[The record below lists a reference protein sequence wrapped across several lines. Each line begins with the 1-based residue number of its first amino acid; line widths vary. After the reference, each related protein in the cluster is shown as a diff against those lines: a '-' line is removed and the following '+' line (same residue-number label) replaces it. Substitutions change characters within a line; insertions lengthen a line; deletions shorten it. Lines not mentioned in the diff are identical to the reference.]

1 MLMTGLFLNL
11 QKKGID
17 PGDIRQLLYMN
28 VPSEKIDGLIRCLDY
43 WCREWKGK
51 RFPTPLNIV
60 YCLDHLKMIALP
72 FLDTAISQDKIWG
85 IALGNLII
93 HKKAIQK
100 VARMEVDDL
109 LHECSYYTYQ
119 SSPGVGN
126 REYGI
131 RVPTIHEV
139 HQITTCYRDIQ
150 GTIGYLREYRV
161 DFDNWDC
168 SDYWVQ
174 SLEPPYPMSVS
185 VIEDYRTFVRLPAT
199 DDRKCVVRPVLSLFE
214 EAKDEGLDFVGKLD
228 EYGIPD
234 KMSERFAKKL
244 RK

>member
-1 MLMTGLFLNL
+1 
-11 QKKGID
+11 
-17 PGDIRQLLYMN
+17 MN
-28 VPSEKIDGLIRCLDY
+28 VPSEKIDGVIRCLDY

-72 FLDTAISQDKIWG
+72 FWDVRIDQSKLWG
-85 IALGNLII
+85 IEVNNLII
-93 HKKAIQK
+93 HKKAFSD
-100 VARMEVDDL
+100 VALFEASGL
-109 LHECSYYTYQ
+109 LRRCSYDTYQ
-119 SSPGVGN
+119 NWPGEGDPK
-126 REYGI
+126 YGI
-131 RVPTIHEV
+131 RVPTVDEI

-150 GTIGYLREYRV
+150 GTVGYLREYGI

-168 SDYWVQ
+168 SGYWVQ